1 MDHSTDPAALEELA
15 RLVRRAS
22 QELDRAIATSL
33 GENSVVRWHALA
45 AVVDGVGY
53 PMSHLAEA
61 TLLTGANLT
70 RLIDG
75 MIADNLVH
83 RKVDDTDRRRVL
95 VFPTRRGLLA
105 YQAMNRAVGAS
116 GLDALAAGNA
126 RLAKSLTSLIGQL
139 HTEPVTT

>member
-1 MDHSTDPAALEELA
+1 MDNSTAPAALEELA

-70 RLIDG
+70 RLVDG

-95 VFPTRRGLLA
+95 VFPTRRGVLA
-105 YQAMNRAVGAS
+105 FQSMNRAVGAS

-126 RLAKSLTSLIGQL
+126 RLAKSLAGLVDQL
-139 HTEPVTT
+139 HTEPATT

>member
-1 MDHSTDPAALEELA
+1 MDHSTAPAALEELA

-22 QELDRAIATSL
+22 QELDRAIASSL

-45 AVVDGVGY
+45 AVVDGVGH
-53 PMSHLAEA
+53 PMSSLAEA

-95 VFPTRRGLLA
+95 VFPTRRGLQA
-105 YQAMNRAVGAS
+105 YQTMNRAVGAS
-116 GLDALAAGNA
+116 GLDAFAQRNA
-126 RLAKSLTSLIGQL
+126 RLAKSLAAMVDRL
-139 HTEPVTT
+139 HTEPATT

>member
-1 MDHSTDPAALEELA
+1 MDDSTAPAALEELA

-33 GENSVVRWHALA
+33 GESSVARWHVLA
-45 AVVDGVGY
+45 AVVDGVGH

-105 YQAMNRAVGAS
+105 YQTMNRAVGAS
-116 GLDALAAGNA
+116 GLDVLAASHG
-126 RLAKSLTSLIGQL
+126 RLAKSLAAMVDQL
-139 HTEPVTT
+139 HSEPATT

>member
-1 MDHSTDPAALEELA
+1 M
-15 RLVRRAS
+15 RRAS
-22 QELDRAIATSL
+22 QELDRAISATL
-33 GENSVVRWHALA
+33 GEHSVARWHALA
-45 AVVDGVGY
+45 AVVDGAGH

-95 VFPTRRGLLA
+95 VFPTRRGLAA

-116 GLDALAAGNA
+116 GLDVLATRNT
-126 RLAKSLTSLIGQL
+126 RLAKTLAGLVDQL
-139 HTEPVTT
+139 HAESITT